1 MTRACVHPVGPTRLT
16 QVPKRALTELGPLSY
31 SVLRT
36 LSRQAAF
43 PSPQRKRQCRPWI
56 LTRSARGC
64 VDVGDAPTNAL
75 ARHSKTPACY
85 ITTWAPGEA
94 GGRARH
100 FVFQVHPW
108 EKAADWTARSRNKTR
123 SCVRRTKRRQ
133 LLRHDCSS
141 NRVNRPWSIQL
152 RRKVDDLSFVLNLL
166 ATVTL
171 IGLPLLA
178 PRDNAGT
185 HVREQPGDM
194 MPVRDGSSVARTSP
208 ALVVTASE
216 KSYVNEPL
224 PLGMC
229 STTIPARKPSL

>member
-1 MTRACVHPVGPTRLT
+1 MRRGNGLTVTRACVHPVGPTRLT

-56 LTRSARGC
+56 LTRSAREC

-108 EKAADWTARSRNKTR
+108 EKAADWTARSRNKTF
-123 SCVRRTKRRQ
+123 SAMLTTKTR
-133 LLRHDCSS
+133 
-141 NRVNRPWSIQL
+141 
-152 RRKVDDLSFVLNLL
+152 
-166 ATVTL
+166 
-171 IGLPLLA
+171 
-178 PRDNAGT
+178 
-185 HVREQPGDM
+185 
-194 MPVRDGSSVARTSP
+194 
-208 ALVVTASE
+208 
-216 KSYVNEPL
+216 
-224 PLGMC
+224 
-229 STTIPARKPSL
+229 

>member
-141 NRVNRPWSIQL
+141 NRSLIDRGRSNCDGRLTIYHSSSTSWQQSPSSGSRFWRP
-152 RRKVDDLSFVLNLL
+152 
-166 ATVTL
+166 ATMRAL
-171 IGLPLLA
+171 
-178 PRDNAGT
+178 
-185 HVREQPGDM
+185 
-194 MPVRDGSSVARTSP
+194 TS
-208 ALVVTASE
+208 ASNQE
-216 KSYVNEPL
+216 
-224 PLGMC
+224 
-229 STTIPARKPSL
+229 T